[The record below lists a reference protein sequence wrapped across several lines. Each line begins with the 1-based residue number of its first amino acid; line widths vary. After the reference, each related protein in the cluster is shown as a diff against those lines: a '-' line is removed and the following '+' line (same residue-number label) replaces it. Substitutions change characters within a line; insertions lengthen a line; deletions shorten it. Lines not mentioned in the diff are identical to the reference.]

1 VKTSRRQH
9 TAALKAKVALEAV
22 KERLSAAQIA
32 ATYHVHPTQVGVW
45 KKQLLA
51 GVAEV
56 FDARPERA
64 AAEQEALTAE
74 LYQQIGKLEMELQW
88 LQKKTVAPALRR
100 AAR

>member
-1 VKTSRRQH
+1 VKTSRKQH
-9 TAALKAKVALEAV
+9 SAALKAKVALEAV

-45 KKQLLA
+45 KKQLLT

-56 FDARPERA
+56 FAARPERA
-64 AAEQEALTAE
+64 AGEQEALVAE

-88 LQKKTVAPALRR
+88 LQKKQLLQR
-100 AAR
+100 

>member
-1 VKTSRRQH
+1 MKANRKQH
-9 TAALKAKVALEAV
+9 SAALKAKVAVEAI

-32 ATYHVHPTQVGVW
+32 STYHVHPTQVGVW

-64 AAEQEALTAE
+64 VADQEALTAA

-88 LQKKTVAPALRR
+88 LQKKQLLQR
-100 AAR
+100 